1 MEEVE
6 EEAATD
12 RERTGIPA
20 RGPEAILAQDPQY
33 RPQKLAKSPAPFVH
47 AATQAARL
55 ALYQSY
61 SWFLGEF
68 RKAAEKLRRGERDVS
83 FPPGCFPPALPFVPR

>member
-6 EEAATD
+6 EEAAAD

-20 RGPEAILAQDPQY
+20 LGPEAILAQEPQH
-33 RPQKLAKSPAPFVH
+33 RPEKIAKSPAPFVH

-55 ALYQSY
+55 ALYPSY
-61 SWFLGEF
+61 SWFVGAF
-68 RKAAEKLRRGERDVS
+68 RKAAEKLR
-83 FPPGCFPPALPFVPR
+83 